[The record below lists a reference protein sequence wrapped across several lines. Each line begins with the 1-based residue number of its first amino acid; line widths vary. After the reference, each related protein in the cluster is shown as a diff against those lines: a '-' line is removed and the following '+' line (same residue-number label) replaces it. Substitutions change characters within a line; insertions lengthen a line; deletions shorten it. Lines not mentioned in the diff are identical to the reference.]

1 MNSPAD
7 IYGTIACLK
16 LSAHVFPGVNF
27 VIFYLNQ
34 DLNVSKFF
42 GFLLRDFI
50 PLSDDTNCV
59 WPCLNYSEPKCKRLS
74 LQLASAIAGTST
86 LLEIILNFFT
96 NQFI

>member
-34 DLNVSKFF
+34 ELNVSKFF
-42 GFLLRDFI
+42 GFFI
-50 PLSDDTNCV
+50 T
-59 WPCLNYSEPKCKRLS
+59 RLHPVVR
-74 LQLASAIAGTST
+74 
-86 LLEIILNFFT
+86 
-96 NQFI
+96 